1 MPLER
6 RQSTATV
13 GRHDYSHPYLSS
25 SARLSTKQ
33 GPSRTPK
40 RELGLMDLFLFK
52 MFGCFQ
58 NDDMPPPNTT
68 ATVHQNGRESS
79 ASTITTSVTN
89 TNTTTTA
96 SALSTP
102 EAPKKGKKNTK
113 ASKSAKLAAAN
124 SWAQV
129 PQHRA
134 TLHVGKEVARMPG
147 EKTTVDKSKSLNDD
161 PTQDKKEN
169 DVNQREEEEQQQQ
182 QQKEERK
189 EEKDQDIIKKN
200 VVETIVPLNDLKKED
215 IDKKESSYKLE
226 LDQSVPTPSLQGRV
240 SRMSAMFEQE

>member
-13 GRHDYSHPYLSS
+13 GRNDYSHPYLSS

-33 GPSRTPK
+33 GPRRTPK

-58 NDDMPPPNTT
+58 NDDMPPPN
-68 ATVHQNGRESS
+68 AEVTVQRNERESS

-96 SALSTP
+96 SALSTTP

-113 ASKSAKLAAAN
+113 ANKSAKLAAAK
-124 SWAQV
+124 SWAHV

-134 TLHVGKEVARMPG
+134 TLNVGKEVARMPG
-147 EKTTVDKSKSLNDD
+147 EKSIVEKSKLLNEDIN
-161 PTQDKKEN
+161 QDKNEN
-169 DVNQREEEEQQQQ
+169 ENELHQEKEEEENEQQQD
-182 QQKEERK
+182 
-189 EEKDQDIIKKN
+189 KDDIKTK
-200 VVETIVPLNDLKKED
+200 VVETIVPLNDTKYED
-215 IDKKESSYKLE
+215 LDRKESSHKLE
-226 LDQSVPTPSLQGRV
+226 LDQSVPAPSLQGRV